1 MAFKILFC
9 HYSLVQGARAISVS
23 SDCSRDA
30 LNKLKNR
37 KIRNKTK
44 KTWFQFLDIFVM
56 TKSVAI
62 SGNKMY
68 WPSFAALREK
78 LYYSAAQFLENRWHC
93 ASDKKKFDWCL
104 NGISHD
110 DFDTTVEFFQY
121 VQSFFS
127 LSNRLCNFYWFLMFC
142 SMVTCN
148 NSISSLSRWALY
160 ALRANVLIN
169 LV

>member
-1 MAFKILFC
+1 MSFSWLAIAMAFKILFC
-9 HYSLVQGARAISVS
+9 HYSLGQGARPISVS

-44 KTWFQFLDIFVM
+44 KTWFQFLDILAM
-56 TKSVAI
+56 TKSVAV

-110 DFDTTVEFFQY
+110 DFDTTVEFFSVSPIIFFL
-121 VQSFFS
+121 VQPFLLTSIP
-127 LSNRLCNFYWFLMFC
+127 LCMFWSSSVIC
-142 SMVTCN
+142 IV
-148 NSISSLSRWALY
+148 NSINSLDELF
-160 ALRANVLIN
+160 
-169 LV
+169 